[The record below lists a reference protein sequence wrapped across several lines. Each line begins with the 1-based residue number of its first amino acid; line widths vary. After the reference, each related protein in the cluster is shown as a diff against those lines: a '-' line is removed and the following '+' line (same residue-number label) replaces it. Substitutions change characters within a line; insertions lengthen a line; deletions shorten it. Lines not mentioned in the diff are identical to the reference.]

1 MKISVIIPVYNAEKY
16 LQRCLDSILPQRSI
30 VDFEVILVDDGSTDG
45 SLSICRKNQS
55 ENGCIKALS
64 QANAGAAA
72 ARATGFSASTGEWIA
87 FVDADDTITPNALPM
102 MLRAA
107 ESSDS
112 VDIVVGQWAYED
124 LNGKRRPLPIYVK
137 GKVSSSRFIRALLN
151 IECDVGPVGKL
162 FRRDLFTPDSF
173 IVDPAIVRNEDLIM
187 NVRVALK
194 ARNVLVCPGM
204 MVYNYLANSASA
216 TSKPN
221 SIKMWDKVWCELR
234 TLLGEAWDRVVLNY
248 LAMIFYGLYRDE
260 LLVLEEPSVLYSMMR
275 GRFAFH
281 QRFSRFFC
289 VSRYITQGGIAY
301 KFGIQVFRAFRRL
314 RLTLKRLFVYKIGHS
329 AYR

>member
-72 ARATGFSASTGEWIA
+72 ARATGFAASTGEWIA

-221 SIKMWDKVWCELR
+221 SIKMWDMVLCELR
-234 TLLGEAWDRVVLNY
+234 KLLGEAWESQILNY
-248 LAMIFYGLYRDE
+248 FAIIFYGLHRNS
-260 LLVLEEPSVLYSMMR
+260 LLILEPPAELYSMMLEYSKLNKKW
-275 GRFAFH
+275 
-281 QRFSRFFC
+281 SRFHF
-289 VSRYITQGGIAY
+289 VSKYITQGGLFN
-301 KFGIQVFRAFRRL
+301 KFGVQAYRISRRI
-314 RLTLKRLFVYKIGHS
+314 RLTFERIRIYGLF
-329 AYR
+329 